1 MRRHREGRNGP
12 QRGAGNGPVGITVR
26 SAALALLRTALAD
39 PAASFRPGQ
48 WEAIDALANRRER
61 LLVVER
67 TGWGK
72 SAVYFVATRIL
83 RNRNLGPALIV
94 SPLLALMRNQI
105 EAAERLGI
113 RALTI
118 NSTNRNEW
126 PQLQQ
131 TVRDDEV
138 DALLISPERLANDD
152 FVNDVLMPIAGNI
165 GLLVV
170 DEAHCISDWG
180 HDFRP
185 DYRRL
190 VGILRPM
197 PDNVPIVGTTATA
210 NDRVIADVQEQLG
223 NINVQ
228 RGSLMRPSLSLQ
240 VMRVPTQAVRLA
252 WLAEHIDKL
261 PGTGVI
267 YTLTKRDADQVAA
280 WLNRNGI
287 AAKAYYS
294 GVTGAGYADTNA
306 YREHL
311 EDLLLRNEV
320 KALVATT
327 ALGMGY
333 DKPDLGFVIHYQA
346 PGSIIAYYQQ
356 VGRAGRAIDHAVC
369 VLMSGR
375 EDEDIHDYFRNT
387 AFPDEQ
393 WVQSILTALEQGDGM
408 TIGQLEE
415 AVNLRRGQIEQ
426 ALKFLSME
434 TPAPVFKDGAEW
446 HRTAVHYRMDLER
459 IRRLTAQRR
468 LEWNE
473 VGAFLDESGC
483 LMEFLARSLDD
494 ERPQPCGK
502 CVNCVGNPVV
512 TRTYKR
518 QLEDDAI
525 RFLRRSETDLKCKKW
540 VARGAFGQYGFE
552 GRIPAELMAEK
563 GRTLSRW
570 GDTGWG
576 ALVAQGKHG
585 GRFDDELVGA
595 LAEMI
600 RGRWRPIP
608 TPAWITCVPSRNRPD
623 LVPDFAARLGKK
635 LGLQF
640 LPLIEKTKDNDPQ
653 KSQQNRF
660 HQCRNL
666 DGVFAVAGKPPS
678 EPVLLVDDV
687 VDSAW
692 TMTVV
697 AALLRQ
703 AGSGPVWPLALATAR

>member
-1 MRRHREGRNGP
+1 MRGR
-12 QRGAGNGPVGITVR
+12 RGGAGGSRKGGGNGPMGVTTR
-26 SAALALLRTALAD
+26 TAALAMLRTALD
-39 PAASFRPGQ
+39 NPTASFRLGQ

-83 RNRNLGPALIV
+83 RNRGQGPALIV

-113 RALTI
+113 RAETI
-118 NSTNRNEW
+118 NSANNDEW

-131 TVRDDEV
+131 AVRSGQV
-138 DALLISPERLANDD
+138 DALLISPERLANED

-190 VGILRPM
+190 VNILRSM
-197 PDNVPIVGTTATA
+197 PDNLPVVGTTATA
-210 NDRVIADVQEQLG
+210 NNRVIADVRAQLG

-228 RGSLMRPSLSLQ
+228 RGPLMRQSLALQ
-240 VMRVPTQAVRLA
+240 TMRVPSQSIRLA
-252 WLAEHIDKL
+252 WLAEHLKDL
-261 PGTGVI
+261 PGTGII
-267 YTLTKRDADQVAA
+267 YTLTKRDADQVSA

-287 AAKAYYS
+287 AAKPYYS
-294 GVTGAGYADTNA
+294 GVTGNGFADSNA
-306 YREHL
+306 YRQHL
-311 EDLLLRNEV
+311 EDLLLGNGI

-333 DKPDLGFVIHYQA
+333 DKPDLGFVVHYQA

-369 VLMSGR
+369 ILMSGR
-375 EDEDIHDYFRNT
+375 EDDDIHDWFRSS

-393 WVQSILTALEQGDGM
+393 WVGSILTVLEQGDGM
-408 TIGQLEE
+408 SLRQLEE
-415 AVNLRRGQIEQ
+415 VVNLRRGQIEQ

-434 TPAPVFKDGAEW
+434 TPAPVFRDGAKW
-446 HRTAVHYRMDLER
+446 HRTAIHYRMDLER
-459 IRRLTAQRR
+459 IGRLTAQRR
-468 LEWNE
+468 VEWNE
-473 VGAFLDESGC
+473 VGAFLDEPGC

-494 ERPQPCGK
+494 KDPQPCGK
-502 CVNCVGNPVV
+502 CANCAGEPIVA
-512 TRTYKR
+512 RSYKR
-518 QLEDDAI
+518 RLEEDAL
-525 RFLRRSETDLKCKKW
+525 RFLRRSETDLRCKKW
-540 VARGAFGQYGFE
+540 VARDAFAQYGFE
-552 GRIPAELMAEK
+552 GRLTDELQAEK
-563 GRTLSRW
+563 GRVLSRW
-570 GDTGWG
+570 NDTGWG
-576 ALVAQGKHG
+576 ELVAEGKRRGH
-585 GRFDDELVGA
+585 FDDDLVA
-595 LAEMI
+595 AAAEMI
-600 RGRWRPIP
+600 RSRWRPMP
-608 TPAWITCVPSRNRPD
+608 GPAWITCVPSRNRPE
-623 LVPDFAARLGKK
+623 LVPDFAARLGEK
-635 LGLQF
+635 LGLPF
-640 LPLIEKTKDNDPQ
+640 LPLVEKAKDNEPQ
-653 KSQQNRF
+653 KLQQNRF

-666 DGVFAVAGKPPS
+666 DGVFTVVGKPS
-678 EPVLLVDDV
+678 AEPVLLVDDV

-697 AALLRQ
+697 AALLRRS
-703 AGSGPVWPLALATAR
+703 GSGPVWPLALATAR

>member
-1 MRRHREGRNGP
+1 
-12 QRGAGNGPVGITVR
+12 
-26 SAALALLRTALAD
+26 
-39 PAASFRPGQ
+39 
-48 WEAIDALANRRER
+48 
-61 LLVVER
+61 
-67 TGWGK
+67 
-72 SAVYFVATRIL
+72 
-83 RNRNLGPALIV
+83 
-94 SPLLALMRNQI
+94 
-105 EAAERLGI
+105 
-113 RALTI
+113 
-118 NSTNRNEW
+118 
-126 PQLQQ
+126 
-131 TVRDDEV
+131 
-138 DALLISPERLANDD
+138 
-152 FVNDVLMPIAGNI
+152 
-165 GLLVV
+165 
-170 DEAHCISDWG
+170 
-180 HDFRP
+180 
-185 DYRRL
+185 
-190 VGILRPM
+190 M

-210 NDRVIADVQEQLG
+210 NDRVIEDVQAQLG

-228 RGSLMRPSLSLQ
+228 RGSLMRQSLALQ
-240 VMRVPTQAVRLA
+240 TMRVPTQAVRLA
-252 WLAEHIDKL
+252 WLAEHLDEL

-294 GVTGAGYADTNA
+294 GETGAGFADTNA

-375 EDEDIHDYFRNT
+375 EDEAIHDYFRNN

-393 WVQSILTALEQGDGM
+393 WVQSILTALEQGEGM

-415 AVNLRRGQIEQ
+415 AVNLRRGQIQQ

-459 IRRLTAQRR
+459 IRRLTAQRKV
-468 LEWNE
+468 EWNE
-473 VGAFLDESGC
+473 VGAILDESGC

-494 ERPQPCGK
+494 KRPQPCGK
-502 CVNCVGNPVV
+502 CANCVGNSVV

-518 QLEDDAI
+518 QLEEDAI

-540 VARGAFGQYGFE
+540 VARDAFAEYGFKE
-552 GRIPAELMAEK
+552 SLPAEARAEK
-563 GRTLSRW
+563 GRVLSRW

-576 ALVAQGKHG
+576 ELVAKGKHG
-585 GRFDDELVGA
+585 GRFDDELVDA
-595 LAEMI
+595 AAEMI

-608 TPAWITCVPSRNRPD
+608 APVWITCVPSRNRPD
-623 LVPDFAARLGKK
+623 LVPDFATRLGRK

-640 LPLIEKTKDNDPQ
+640 LPLVEKTKDNDPQ
-653 KSQQNRF
+653 KTQQNRF

-666 DGVFAVAGKPPS
+666 DGVFAVAGKPPA

>member
-1 MRRHREGRNGP
+1 M
-12 QRGAGNGPVGITVR
+12 GITVR

-118 NSTNRNEW
+118 NSTNRDEW

-131 TVRDDEV
+131 TVRDDDV

-190 VGILRPM
+190 VSILRLM

-210 NDRVIADVQEQLG
+210 NDRVIADIQEQLG

-228 RGSLMRPSLSLQ
+228 RGSLMRQSLSLQ
-240 VMRVPTQAVRLA
+240 AMRVPTQAVRLA

-280 WLNRNGI
+280 WLNRNKI

-294 GVTGAGYADTNA
+294 GVTGAGFADTNA

-356 VGRAGRAIDHAVC
+356 IGRAGRAIDHAVC

-375 EDEDIHDYFRNT
+375 EDEAIHDYFRNN

-393 WVQSILTALEQGDGM
+393 WVQSILTALEQGEGM

-415 AVNLRRGQIEQ
+415 AVNLRRGQIQQ

-434 TPAPVFKDGAEW
+434 TPAPVFKDRAEW

-459 IRRLTAQRR
+459 IRRLTAQRKV
-468 LEWNE
+468 EWNE

-494 ERPQPCGK
+494 ERPLPCGK

-518 QLEDDAI
+518 QLEDAAI
-525 RFLRRSETDLKCKKW
+525 RFMRRSETDLKCKKW
-540 VARGAFGQYGFE
+540 VARDAFGQYGFE

-563 GRTLSRW
+563 GRILSRW

-576 ALVAQGKHG
+576 ELVAQGKQA
-585 GRFDDELVGA
+585 GRFDDELVDA
-595 LAEMI
+595 VAEMI

-608 TPAWITCVPSRNRPD
+608 APAWMTCVPSRNRPD

-640 LPLIEKTKDNDPQ
+640 LPLVEKTKDNDPQ
-653 KSQQNRF
+653 KTQQNRF

-666 DGVFAVAGKPPS
+666 DGVFAVAGKPPA

>member
-1 MRRHREGRNGP
+1 MRGRRAGSGGSRRGGRNGP
-12 QRGAGNGPVGITVR
+12 MGVTTQT
-26 SAALALLRTALAD
+26 AALAMLRTALDD
-39 PAASFRPGQ
+39 PAASFRSGQ

-83 RNRNLGPALIV
+83 RNRGQGPALIV

-113 RALTI
+113 RAETI
-118 NSTNRNEW
+118 NSANNDEW

-131 TVRDDEV
+131 AVRSGEV
-138 DALLISPERLANDD
+138 DALLISPERLANED

-190 VGILRPM
+190 VNILRSM
-197 PDNVPIVGTTATA
+197 PDNMPVVGTTATA
-210 NDRVIADVQEQLG
+210 NDRVINDVQAQLG

-228 RGSLMRPSLSLQ
+228 RGPLMRQSLALQ
-240 VMRVPTQAVRLA
+240 TMRVPSQSIRLA
-252 WLAEHIDKL
+252 WLAEHLKDL
-261 PGTGVI
+261 PGTGII
-267 YTLTKRDADQVAA
+267 YTLTKRDADQVSA

-287 AAKAYYS
+287 AARPYYS
-294 GVTGAGYADTNA
+294 GVTGNGFADSNA
-306 YREHL
+306 YRQHL
-311 EDLLLRNEV
+311 EDLLLGNGI

-333 DKPDLGFVIHYQA
+333 DKPDLGFVVHYQA

-369 VLMSGR
+369 VLMSGQ
-375 EDEDIHDYFRNT
+375 EDDDIHDWFRSS

-393 WVQSILTALEQGDGM
+393 WVGSILTVLEQGDGM
-408 TIGQLEE
+408 SLRQLEE
-415 AVNLRRGQIEQ
+415 AINLRRGQIEQ

-434 TPAPVFKDGAEW
+434 TPAPVFRDGARW

-468 LEWNE
+468 VEWNE
-473 VGAFLDESGC
+473 IGAFLDEPGC

-494 ERPQPCGK
+494 KDPQPCGK
-502 CVNCVGNPVV
+502 CANCVGDPIVA
-512 TRTYKR
+512 RSYKR
-518 QLEDDAI
+518 RLEEDAV
-525 RFLRRSETDLKCKKW
+525 RFLRRSETDLRCKKW
-540 VARGAFGQYGFE
+540 VARDAFVQYGFE
-552 GRIPAELMAEK
+552 GRLTDELQAEK
-563 GRTLSRW
+563 GRALSRW
-570 GDTGWG
+570 NDTGWG
-576 ALVAQGKHG
+576 ELVAEGKRRGH
-585 GRFDDELVGA
+585 FDDDLVA
-595 LAEMI
+595 ATAEMI
-600 RGRWRPIP
+600 RSRWRPMP
-608 TPAWITCVPSRNRPD
+608 GPAWITCVPSRNRPE
-623 LVPDFAARLGKK
+623 LVPDFAARLGEK
-635 LGLQF
+635 LGLPF
-640 LPLIEKTKDNDPQ
+640 LPLIEKAKDNEPQ
-653 KSQQNRF
+653 KLQQNRF

-666 DGVFAVAGKPPS
+666 DGVFTVVGKPS
-678 EPVLLVDDV
+678 AEPVLLVDDV

-697 AALLRQ
+697 AALLRRS
-703 AGSGPVWPLALATAR
+703 GSGPVWPLALATAR

>member
-1 MRRHREGRNGP
+1 MRSRRGGAGGSRRGGRNGP
-12 QRGAGNGPVGITVR
+12 IGVTTQ
-26 SAALALLRTALAD
+26 SAALSMLRTALDD

-83 RNRNLGPALIV
+83 RNRGHGPALIV

-118 NSTNRNEW
+118 NSANRDDW
-126 PQLQQ
+126 PELQR
-131 TVRDDEV
+131 TVRAGEA
-138 DALLISPERLANDD
+138 DALLISPERLANDE
-152 FVNDVLMPIAGNI
+152 FANEVLMPIAGDI
-165 GLLVV
+165 GLMVV

-190 VGILRPM
+190 VNILRSM
-197 PDNVPIVGTTATA
+197 PDNLPVVGTTATA
-210 NDRVIADVQEQLG
+210 NDRVIADVQTQLG
-223 NINVQ
+223 NIKVQ
-228 RGSLMRPSLSLQ
+228 RGPLMRQSLELQ
-240 VMRVPTQAVRLA
+240 AMRVPSQAIRLA
-252 WLAEHIDKL
+252 WLAEHLNEL
-261 PGTGVI
+261 PGTGII

-287 AAKAYYS
+287 AAKPYYS
-294 GVTGAGYADTNA
+294 GVTGDGFTDSNS
-306 YREHL
+306 YRQHL
-311 EDLLLRNEV
+311 EDLLLGNRI

-356 VGRAGRAIDHAVC
+356 VGRAGRAIDRAVC

-375 EDEDIHDYFRNT
+375 EDDDIHDWFRSS

-393 WVQSILTALEQGDGM
+393 WVESILTALEQGEGM
-408 TIGQLEE
+408 SLRQLEE
-415 AVNLRRGQIEQ
+415 VVNLRRGQIEQ

-434 TPAPVFKDGAEW
+434 TPAPVFRDGAKW
-446 HRTAVHYRMDLER
+446 YRTAVHYRMDLER
-459 IRRLTAQRR
+459 IRRLTAQRSV
-468 LEWNE
+468 EWNE
-473 VGAFLDESGC
+473 VRAFLDEPGC

-494 ERPQPCGK
+494 EDPQPCGK
-502 CVNCVGNPVV
+502 CANCVGRPIV
-512 TRTYKR
+512 TRSYKR
-518 QLEDDAI
+518 RLQEDAE
-525 RFLRRSETDLKCKKW
+525 RFLRRSETHLKCKKW
-540 VARGAFGQYGFE
+540 VARDAFAQYGFE
-552 GRIPAELMAEK
+552 GRLPDELLART
-563 GRTLSRW
+563 GRILSRW
-570 GDTGWG
+570 NDTGWG
-576 ALVAQGKHG
+576 GLVAEGKRG
-585 GRFDDELVGA
+585 GRFDDKLVDA
-595 LAEMI
+595 AAEMI
-600 RGRWRPIP
+600 RGRWRPMP
-608 TPAWITCVPSRNRPD
+608 EPAWISCVPSRNRPD
-623 LVPDFAARLGKK
+623 LVPDFAERLGNR
-635 LGLQF
+635 LGLPF
-640 LPLIEKTKDNDPQ
+640 LPLVEKAKDNEPQ
-653 KSQQNRF
+653 KAQQNRF

-666 DGVFAVAGKPPS
+666 DGVFSIVGKPPAD
-678 EPVLLVDDV
+678 PVLLVDDV

-697 AALLRQ
+697 AALLRR
-703 AGSGPVWPLALATAR
+703 AGGGPVWPLALATAR

>member
-1 MRRHREGRNGP
+1 MRSRRGGAGGSRRGGRNGP
-12 QRGAGNGPVGITVR
+12 VGVTTQT
-26 SAALALLRTALAD
+26 AALAMLRTALAD
-39 PAASFRPGQ
+39 PTASFRPGQ

-83 RNRNLGPALIV
+83 RNRGQGPALIV

-118 NSTNRNEW
+118 NSAN
-126 PQLQQ
+126 
-131 TVRDDEV
+131 RDDWPELQRTIRAGEA
-138 DALLISPERLANDD
+138 DALLISPERLANDE
-152 FVNDVLMPIAGNI
+152 FANEVLMPIAGNI

-190 VGILRPM
+190 VNILRSM
-197 PDNVPIVGTTATA
+197 PENLPVVGTTATA
-210 NDRVIADVQEQLG
+210 NDRVIEDVQTQLG
-223 NINVQ
+223 SIKVQ
-228 RGSLMRPSLSLQ
+228 RGPLMRQSLELQ
-240 VMRVPTQAVRLA
+240 AMRVPSQAIRLA
-252 WLAEHIDKL
+252 WLAEHLNEL
-261 PGTGVI
+261 PGTGII
-267 YTLTKRDADQVAA
+267 YTLTKRDADQVSA

-287 AAKAYYS
+287 AAKPYYS
-294 GVTGAGYADTNA
+294 GVTGDRFTDSNGY
-306 YREHL
+306 RQHL
-311 EDLLLRNEV
+311 EDLLLGNGI

-356 VGRAGRAIDHAVC
+356 VGRAGRAIDRAVC

-375 EDEDIHDYFRNT
+375 EDDDIHDWFRSN

-393 WVQSILTALEQGDGM
+393 WVESILTALEKGEGM
-408 TIGQLEE
+408 SLRQLEE

-426 ALKFLSME
+426 AIKFLSME
-434 TPAPVFKDGAEW
+434 APAPVFRDGAKW

-468 LEWNE
+468 VEWNE
-473 VGAFLDESGC
+473 VRTFLDEPGC

-494 ERPQPCGK
+494 KDPQRCGK
-502 CVNCVGNPVV
+502 CANCVGDPIVA
-512 TRTYKR
+512 RSYKGR
-518 QLEDDAI
+518 LEKDAI
-525 RFLRRSETDLKCKKW
+525 RFLRRSETDLRCKKW
-540 VARGAFGQYGFE
+540 VARDAFAQYGFE
-552 GRIPAELMAEK
+552 GRLSDEMQAQK
-563 GRTLSRW
+563 GRALSRW
-570 GDTGWG
+570 NDTGWG
-576 ALVAQGKHG
+576 ELVAEGKHQG
-585 GRFDDELVGA
+585 HFDDDLVVA
-595 LAEMI
+595 AAEMI
-600 RGRWRPIP
+600 RGRWRPMP
-608 TPAWITCVPSRNRPD
+608 EPAWVTCIPSRNRPE
-623 LVPDFAARLGKK
+623 LVPDFAARLAEK
-635 LGLQF
+635 LGLTF
-640 LPLIEKTKDNDPQ
+640 LPLVEKAKDNEPQ
-653 KSQQNRF
+653 KFQQNRF

-666 DGVFAVAGKPPS
+666 DGVFTVTGKPPTD
-678 EPVLLVDDV
+678 PVLLVDDV

>member
-1 MRRHREGRNGP
+1 MG
-12 QRGAGNGPVGITVR
+12 VTTR
-26 SAALALLRTALAD
+26 SAALALLRTALDD

-83 RNRNLGPALIV
+83 RNRKQGPALIV

-105 EAAERLGI
+105 EAAQRLGI

-118 NSTNRNEW
+118 NSANREEW
-126 PQLQQ
+126 PKLQRI
-131 TVRDDEV
+131 VRDDEA

-152 FVNDVLMPIAGNI
+152 FVNDVLMPLAGNI

-190 VGILRPM
+190 VNILRSM
-197 PDNVPIVGTTATA
+197 PDNVPVVGTTATA
-210 NDRVIADVQEQLG
+210 NDRVIDDVQAQLG

-228 RGSLMRPSLSLQ
+228 RGPLMRQSLALQ
-240 VMRVPTQAVRLA
+240 TMRVPSQSIRLA
-252 WLAEHIDKL
+252 WLAEHLKDL
-261 PGTGVI
+261 PGTGIV
-267 YTLTKRDADQVAA
+267 YTLTKRDADRVSA

-287 AAKAYYS
+287 AARPYYS
-294 GVTGAGYADTNA
+294 GVTGKGFADSNA
-306 YREHL
+306 CRQHL
-311 EDLLLRNEV
+311 EDLLLGNGL

-333 DKPDLGFVIHYQA
+333 DKPDLGFVVHYQA

-356 VGRAGRAIDHAVC
+356 VGRAGRAIDRAVC

-375 EDEDIHDYFRNT
+375 EDDDIHDWFRSS

-393 WVQSILTALEQGDGM
+393 WVASILTVLEQGDGM
-408 TIGQLEE
+408 SLRQLEE

-434 TPAPVFKDGAEW
+434 TPAPVFRDGAKW
-446 HRTAVHYRMDLER
+446 HRTAVRYQMDLER
-459 IRRLTAQRR
+459 IRRLTAQRKV
-468 LEWNE
+468 EWNE
-473 VGAFLDESGC
+473 VGAFLDEPGC

-494 ERPQPCGK
+494 KDPQPCGK
-502 CVNCVGNPVV
+502 CANCLGRPIV
-512 TRTYKR
+512 RRSYKPR
-518 QLEDDAI
+518 LEEDAM
-525 RFLRRSETDLKCKKW
+525 RFLRRSETDLRCKKW
-540 VARGAFGQYGFE
+540 VARNAFAQYGFE
-552 GRIPAELMAEK
+552 GMLADELQAEK
-563 GRTLSRW
+563 GRVLSRW
-570 GDTGWG
+570 NDTGWG
-576 ALVAQGKHG
+576 ELVAEGKRRGH
-585 GRFDDELVGA
+585 FDDNLVDA
-595 LAEMI
+595 AAEMI
-600 RGRWRPIP
+600 RGRWRPMP
-608 TPAWITCVPSRNRPD
+608 GPAWITCVPSRNRPE
-623 LVPDFAARLGKK
+623 LVSDFAARLGEK
-635 LGLQF
+635 LGLPF
-640 LPLIEKTKDNDPQ
+640 LPLIEKAKDNEPQ
-653 KSQQNRF
+653 KLQQNRF

-666 DGVFAVAGKPPS
+666 DGVFTVVGKPS
-678 EPVLLVDDV
+678 AEAVLLVDDV

-703 AGSGPVWPLALATAR
+703 AGSGPVWPLALATAQ

>member
-1 MRRHREGRNGP
+1 MRARRGGASGP
-12 QRGAGNGPVGITVR
+12 RRSGGNGPMGVTTR
-26 SAALALLRTALAD
+26 SAALAMLRTALND
-39 PAASFRPGQ
+39 PAASFRAGQ

-83 RNRNLGPALIV
+83 RNRGQGPALVV

-105 EAAERLGI
+105 AAAERLGI

-118 NSTNRNEW
+118 NSTNREEW
-126 PQLQQ
+126 PEFQRI
-131 TVRDDEV
+131 VRDGEA

-152 FVNDVLMPIAGNI
+152 FANDVLMPIAGNI

-190 VGILRPM
+190 VNILRSM
-197 PDNVPIVGTTATA
+197 PGNVPVVGTTATA
-210 NDRVIADVQEQLG
+210 NDRVIEDVRTQLG
-223 NINVQ
+223 DINVQ
-228 RGSLMRPSLSLQ
+228 RGPLMRQSLALQ
-240 VMRVPTQAVRLA
+240 TMRVPTQAVRLA
-252 WLAEHIDKL
+252 WLAEHLSEL
-261 PGTGVI
+261 PGTGII

-280 WLNRNGI
+280 WLSRNGI
-287 AAKAYYS
+287 AAKPYYS
-294 GVTGAGYADTNA
+294 GVIGDGFADTNA
-306 YREHL
+306 YRQHL
-311 EDLLLRNEV
+311 EDLLLGNEI

-333 DKPDLGFVIHYQA
+333 DKPDLGFVVHYQA

-369 VLMSGR
+369 ILMSGR
-375 EDEDIHDYFRNT
+375 EDDDIHDYFRSS

-393 WVQSILTALEQGDGM
+393 WVEAILTVLEQGEGM
-408 TIGQLEE
+408 SLRQLEE
-415 AVNLRRGQIEQ
+415 RVNLRRGQIDQ

-434 TPAPVFKDGAEW
+434 TPAPVFRDGANW

-459 IRRLTAQRR
+459 IRRLTTQRR
-468 LEWNE
+468 VEWNE
-473 VGAFLDESGC
+473 VGTFIDEPGC
-483 LMEFLARSLDD
+483 LMKFLAHSLDD
-494 ERPQPCGK
+494 ESPQPCGK
-502 CVNCVGNPVV
+502 CANCLDRHIVK
-512 TRTYKR
+512 RSYKPR
-518 QLEDDAI
+518 LEENAI
-525 RFLRRSETDLKCKKW
+525 RFLRRSETDLRCQKW
-540 VARGAFGQYGFE
+540 VARDAFAQYGFE
-552 GRIPAELMAEK
+552 GKLPDELQAQK
-563 GRTLSRW
+563 GRILSRW
-570 GDTGWG
+570 NDTGWG
-576 ALVAQGKHG
+576 ELVAKGKRQGH
-585 GRFDDELVGA
+585 FDDDLVA
-595 LAEMI
+595 AAAEMV
-600 RGRWRPIP
+600 RVRWRPLP
-608 TPAWITCVPSRNRPD
+608 MPAWITCVPSRNRPE
-623 LVPDFAARLGKK
+623 LVPDFAARLGEK
-635 LGLQF
+635 LNLRF
-640 LPLIEKTKDNDPQ
+640 LPLVEKAKDNDPQ
-653 KSQQNRF
+653 KTQQNRF

-666 DGVFAVAGKPPS
+666 DGVFAVAGKPPA

>member
-1 MRRHREGRNGP
+1 MSGRRGGSGGPPGRGRNGP
-12 QRGAGNGPVGITVR
+12 MGVTTQ
-26 SAALALLRTALAD
+26 SAALAMLRTALDD
-39 PAASFRPGQ
+39 PAAAFRPGQ

-83 RNRNLGPALIV
+83 RNRGQGPALIV

-113 RALTI
+113 RAVTI
-118 NSTNRNEW
+118 NSANTDEW
-126 PQLQQ
+126 PQLRRAVQ
-131 TVRDDEV
+131 ENEA

-152 FVNDVLMPIAGNI
+152 FVNDVLLRIAGNI
-165 GLLVV
+165 GLVVV

-190 VGILRPM
+190 VNILQSM

-228 RGSLMRPSLSLQ
+228 RGSLMRESLALQ
-240 VMRVPTQAVRLA
+240 TMRVPTQAVRLA
-252 WLAEHIDKL
+252 WLADHLKKL
-261 PGTGVI
+261 PGTGIV
-267 YTLTKRDADQVAA
+267 YTLTKRDADLVTG

-287 AAKAYYS
+287 VAKAYYS
-294 GVTGAGYADTNA
+294 GVTGAGFADTNA

-311 EDLLLRNEV
+311 EDLLLQNEV

-333 DKPDLGFVIHYQA
+333 DKPDLGFVVHYQA
-346 PGSIIAYYQQ
+346 PASIIAYYQQ

-369 VLMSGR
+369 ILISGL
-375 EDEDIHDYFRNT
+375 EDDRIHNYFRDT
-387 AFPDEQ
+387 AFPSEQ
-393 WVQSILTALEQGDGM
+393 WVQTILTALEQADGL
-408 TIGQLEE
+408 TARELEE
-415 AVNLRRGQIEQ
+415 VVNLRSGQIQ
-426 ALKFLSME
+426 QTLKFLSVE
-434 TPAPVFKDGAEW
+434 NPAPVFRDGSKW
-446 HRTAVHYRMDLER
+446 HRTAVPCKMDHWR
-459 IRRLTAQRR
+459 IRRLTEQRKD
-468 LEWNE
+468 EWNE
-473 VGAFLDESGC
+473 VQEFADEAGC

-494 ERPQPCGK
+494 ERPQRCGK
-502 CVNCVGNPVV
+502 CANCVGSPIVA
-512 TRTYKR
+512 RTYKR
-518 QLEDDAI
+518 RLEQAAI
-525 RFLRRSETDLKCKKW
+525 RFLRLSETNLNCKKW
-540 VARGAFGQYGFE
+540 VARDAFRQYRFE
-552 GRIPAELMAEK
+552 GRLPDELMAER

-570 GDTGWG
+570 NDTGWG
-576 ALVAQGKHG
+576 ELVAEGKQA
-585 GRFDDELVGA
+585 GRFDDKLVDA
-595 LAEMI
+595 AAEMI
-600 RGRWRPIP
+600 RNRWRPMP
-608 TPAWITCVPSRNRPD
+608 VPAWIACVPSRNRPD
-623 LVPDFAARLGKK
+623 LVPDFAARLGKR

-640 LPLIEKTKDNDPQ
+640 LPVVLKAKDNDPQ
-653 KSQQNRF
+653 KNQQNRF

-666 DGVFAVAGKPPS
+666 DGVFAIAGKPSS

>member
-1 MRRHREGRNGP
+1 MC
-12 QRGAGNGPVGITVR
+12 
-26 SAALALLRTALAD
+26 
-39 PAASFRPGQ
+39 
-48 WEAIDALANRRER
+48 W
-61 LLVVER
+61 
-67 TGWGK
+67 
-72 SAVYFVATRIL
+72 AV
-83 RNRNLGPALIV
+83 
-94 SPLLALMRNQI
+94 
-105 EAAERLGI
+105 
-113 RALTI
+113 
-118 NSTNRNEW
+118 TNRVEW
-126 PQLQQ
+126 PRLQQ
-131 TVRDDEV
+131 TVRDNEV

-190 VGILRPM
+190 VSILRLM

-210 NDRVIADVQEQLG
+210 NDRVIEDVQAQLG

-228 RGSLMRPSLSLQ
+228 RGSLMRQSLALQ
-240 VMRVPTQAVRLA
+240 TMRVPTQAVRLA
-252 WLAEHIDKL
+252 WLAEHLDEL

-287 AAKAYYS
+287 TAKAYYS
-294 GVTGAGYADTNA
+294 GVTGAGFADTNA

-375 EDEDIHDYFRNT
+375 EDEAIHDYFRNN

-393 WVQSILTALEQGDGM
+393 WVQSILTALEQGEGM

-415 AVNLRRGQIEQ
+415 AVNLRRGQIQQ
-426 ALKFLSME
+426 ALEFLSME

-446 HRTAVHYRMDLER
+446 HRTAVHYRMDLKR
-459 IRRLTAQRR
+459 IRRLTAQRKV
-468 LEWNE
+468 EWNE
-473 VGAFLDESGC
+473 VGAILDESGC

-502 CVNCVGNPVV
+502 CANCVGNSVV
-512 TRTYKR
+512 TRSYKR
-518 QLEDDAI
+518 QLEEDAI

-540 VARGAFGQYGFE
+540 VARDAFAEYGFKE
-552 GRIPAELMAEK
+552 SLPAEARAEK
-563 GRTLSRW
+563 GRVLSRW

-576 ALVAQGKHG
+576 ELVAKGKHG
-585 GRFDDELVGA
+585 GRFDDELVDA
-595 LAEMI
+595 AAEMI

-608 TPAWITCVPSRNRPD
+608 APVWITCVPSRNRPD
-623 LVPDFAARLGKK
+623 LVPDFATRLGRK

-640 LPLIEKTKDNDPQ
+640 LPLVEKTKDNDPQ
-653 KSQQNRF
+653 KTQQNRF

-666 DGVFAVAGKPPS
+666 DGVFAVAGKPPA

-697 AALLRQ
+697 ATLLRQ

>member
-1 MRRHREGRNGP
+1 MRGRRGGSGGSRRGGRNGP
-12 QRGAGNGPVGITVR
+12 MGVTTQT
-26 SAALALLRTALAD
+26 AALAMLRTALDD
-39 PAASFRPGQ
+39 PAASFRSGQ

-83 RNRNLGPALIV
+83 RNRGQGPALIV

-113 RALTI
+113 RAETI
-118 NSTNRNEW
+118 NSANKEEW
-126 PQLQQ
+126 AQLQQ
-131 TVRDDEV
+131 AVRSGQV
-138 DALLISPERLANDD
+138 DALLISPERLANED

-190 VGILRPM
+190 VNILRSM
-197 PDNVPIVGTTATA
+197 PDNMPVVGTTATA
-210 NDRVIADVQEQLG
+210 NDRVINDVQAQFG

-228 RGSLMRPSLSLQ
+228 RGPLMRQSLALQ
-240 VMRVPTQAVRLA
+240 TMRVPSQSIRLA
-252 WLAEHIDKL
+252 WLAEHLKDL
-261 PGTGVI
+261 PGTGII
-267 YTLTKRDADQVAA
+267 YTLTKRDADQVSA

-287 AAKAYYS
+287 AAKPYYS
-294 GVTGAGYADTNA
+294 GVTGNGFADSNA
-306 YREHL
+306 YRQHL
-311 EDLLLRNEV
+311 EDLLLGNGI

-333 DKPDLGFVIHYQA
+333 DKPDLGFVVHYQA

-369 VLMSGR
+369 VLMSGQ
-375 EDEDIHDYFRNT
+375 EDDDIHDWFRSS

-393 WVQSILTALEQGDGM
+393 WVGSILTVLEQGDGM
-408 TIGQLEE
+408 SLRQLEE

-434 TPAPVFKDGAEW
+434 TPAPVFRDGARW

-468 LEWNE
+468 VEWNE
-473 VGAFLDESGC
+473 IGAFLDEPGC

-494 ERPQPCGK
+494 KDPQPCGK
-502 CVNCVGNPVV
+502 CANCVGDPIVA
-512 TRTYKR
+512 RSYKR
-518 QLEDDAI
+518 RLEEDAV
-525 RFLRRSETDLKCKKW
+525 RFLRRSETDLGCKKW
-540 VARGAFGQYGFE
+540 VARDAFVQYGFE
-552 GRIPAELMAEK
+552 GRLTDELQAEK

-570 GDTGWG
+570 NDTGWG
-576 ALVAQGKHG
+576 ELVAEGKRRGH
-585 GRFDDELVGA
+585 FDDDLVA
-595 LAEMI
+595 ATAEMI
-600 RGRWRPIP
+600 RSRWRPMP
-608 TPAWITCVPSRNRPD
+608 GPAWITCVPSRNRPE
-623 LVPDFAARLGKK
+623 LVPDFAARLGEK
-635 LGLQF
+635 LGLPF
-640 LPLIEKTKDNDPQ
+640 LPLIEKAKDNEPQ
-653 KSQQNRF
+653 KLQQNRF

-666 DGVFAVAGKPPS
+666 DGVFTVAGKPS
-678 EPVLLVDDV
+678 AEPVLLVDDV

-697 AALLRQ
+697 AALLRRS
-703 AGSGPVWPLALATAR
+703 GSGPVWPLALATAR